1 MTGRTCVI
9 ASLLQEGKGCVRVY
23 CQGEKGLK
31 VCVQYQAFCLLIFLW
46 TIDRKSERIWF
57 SRLALSSRLNIAR
70 ARLEGTGKSN

>member
-1 MTGRTCVI
+1 MI
-9 ASLLQEGKGCVRVY
+9 ASLLQKGKGCVHVY

-31 VCVQYQAFCLLIFLW
+31 VCVQYQALLIFLW

-57 SRLALSSRLNIAR
+57 SRLALSSQLNIAR